1 MPVRLNERIGFRENR
16 EQLVATASSP
26 SQRQSW
32 KTTEEGQRY
41 ASVTM
46 TFTKDGY
53 SRLEQQIDRM
63 TQPIRRTRSR
73 ASRPA
78 SDKQVNNL
86 IREVGALSTRGG
98 SSSESQASKPAAN
111 SNASAGLRP
120 FISGEAV
127 VSLNDSDD
135 ASQGILSQENQD
147 ETYKILPSDII
158 GYSDP
163 PIFGAYMSLM
173 AHYRLIKQQ
182 ILTLTSGRAVNQVTS
197 FLTRELSHFKQQ
209 RNYYEPNII
218 WIARHKIERFRAIA
232 LEFVRTVPTGVL
244 DQLNINQHD
253 WATMQW
259 LMMSSLNAWFKLAP
273 LERKLDGLETNTVPE
288 QSFKLNLVGWGKN
301 GNTFGWTMQLRRRYM
316 IIDVE
321 GS

>member
-1 MPVRLNERIGFRENR
+1 
-16 EQLVATASSP
+16 
-26 SQRQSW
+26 
-32 KTTEEGQRY
+32 
-41 ASVTM
+41 M

-111 SNASAGLRP
+111 SNASA
-120 FISGEAV
+120 
-127 VSLNDSDD
+127 
-135 ASQGILSQENQD
+135 QGILSQENQD

-301 GNTFGWTMQLRRRYM
+301 GNTFGGTMQ
-316 IIDVE
+316 
-321 GS
+321 